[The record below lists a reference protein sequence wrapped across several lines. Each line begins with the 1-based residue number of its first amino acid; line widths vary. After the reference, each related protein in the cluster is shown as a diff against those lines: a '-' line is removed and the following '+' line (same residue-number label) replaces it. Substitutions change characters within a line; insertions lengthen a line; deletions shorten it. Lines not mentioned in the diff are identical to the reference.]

1 MKRDT
6 LQCNLISEQD
16 GAQGS
21 RMNKELLV
29 HGEVAEGVIVLACV
43 YCLSRLLYR
52 GGLKFKVYV
61 CACVC
66 V

>member
-1 MKRDT
+1 
-6 LQCNLISEQD
+6 
-16 GAQGS
+16 
-21 RMNKELLV
+21 MNKELLV

-43 YCLSRLLYR
+43 YCLSRLLCSR
-52 GGLKFKVYV
+52 GLKFKVCLCVCMCV